1 MNIKVAS
8 CRRGEQGEVAHAEP
22 AGRAAPAT
30 GLLSL
35 PEPRKNQRLLVG
47 EPAGV
52 STEPHMSRQEA
63 MGKPLALASCKQHC

>member
-1 MNIKVAS
+1 M
-8 CRRGEQGEVAHAEP
+8 
-22 AGRAAPAT
+22 T

-52 STEPHMSRQEA
+52 STVPQMSRQEA
-63 MGKPLALASCKQHC
+63 MGKPLALAS